1 MNARPMRR
9 FLFALAG
16 HLRMTVREIEERMDS
31 RELAEW
37 ICYARF
43 YRPLDDSWQQMG
55 VLASAMLA
63 PYSRR
68 GAAAKPED
76 FIPIERP
83 PQHRTQIHDA
93 LARLKADLEQ
103 QRCQRPSA

>member
-1 MNARPMRR
+1 MNARPARR

-16 HLRMTVREIEERMDS
+16 HLGMTVSELENRMDS

-43 YRPLDDSWQQMG
+43 FRPLDDSWQQTG
-55 VLASAMLA
+55 IIASAVLA
-63 PYSRR
+63 PYSKR
-68 GAAAKPED
+68 GHAAQPDD
-76 FIPIERP
+76 FIPLEHP
-83 PQHRTQIHDA
+83 PQHRTQINDA
-93 LARLKADLEQ
+93 LARLKADLER